1 MPSLQNCWKSSNRS
15 YLLARRLHMRDHLP
29 FRRQAALFRPA
40 LHKAGQWLNRLLAAI
55 GLITV
60 LVMATPIV
68 SWWARAYAGPIEV
81 PKGDVLILLS
91 AAEDDRGGI
100 SFSSY
105 WRARYAL
112 LAWQTGGFKEIVISG
127 GGGPGIL
134 NFLIAE
140 GIPRE
145 AMVAEWRSTST
156 RKNGIEA
163 AQLMQGM
170 PGKKVLLTSDY
181 HMYRAIRVF
190 RKLGIEVTPISVPDV
205 LRAAEHWDGRIP
217 AFETMLVESVKIAY
231 YNLRG
236 WI

>member
-1 MPSLQNCWKSSNRS
+1 
-15 YLLARRLHMRDHLP
+15 MRDHPP
-29 FRRQAALFRPA
+29 FQRQAGLFRPA
-40 LHKAGQWLNRLLAAI
+40 LHRAGQWLNRLLVAI

-68 SWWARAYAGPIEV
+68 SWWARAYSGPVEQ

-112 LAWQTGGFKEIVISG
+112 LAWQTGGFKKIVISG

-134 NFLIAE
+134 NYLIAE

-145 AMVAEWRSTST
+145 AMIAEWRSTST
-156 RKNGIEA
+156 RKNGIETSR
-163 AQLMQGM
+163 LVQGM
-170 PGKKVLLTSDY
+170 AGKKVLLTSDF

-190 RKLGIEVTPISVPDV
+190 RKLGIEVTPMPVPDV
-205 LRAAEHWDGRIP
+205 LSSAERWNGRFP

-231 YNLRG
+231 YSLRG